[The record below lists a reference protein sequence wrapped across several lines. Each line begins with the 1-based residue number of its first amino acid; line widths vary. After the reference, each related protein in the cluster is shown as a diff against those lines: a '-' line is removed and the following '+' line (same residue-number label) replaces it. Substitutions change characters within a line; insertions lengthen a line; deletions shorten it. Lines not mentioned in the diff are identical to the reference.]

1 MDDLTFYDLL
11 GLPRDA
17 TQDEIRRAYRQL
29 VLHLHPDKNVN
40 KGDTELFIDI
50 QQAYERLSDPRKRA
64 DYDNKLHPEDDLASP
79 LLVKTTYSQ
88 PMIARLSEPQ
98 LVYTLLELNL
108 KPSTG
113 MMVTSTPLNISMV
126 VDCSTSMQGVRL
138 DAVKLTTIDLIR
150 KLQPSDVFSLVK
162 FNDFADLLIPP
173 GSIADLKSYE
183 MKIQVLQA
191 GGGTEIFKGLE
202 LGFTQAKQ
210 NLTRQR
216 INHIL
221 LITDGRTYGDEVYC
235 EQLANQCSALGIGI
249 SALGIGSE
257 WNDKFLDHIT
267 SKTGGICK
275 YLSEI
280 GNIRT
285 SILEEISRLGS
296 SLTEQI
302 NFNYQL
308 PQNVSVSSTF
318 RLQPDASPLEQISP
332 LNLGNMP
339 RQGAMSILFEFVV
352 KDIPTDLNQLALAKG
367 FLNFEIPRH
376 TRKTRFVNRVT
387 FDRQVTSD
395 PIKSIPPTGILNAI
409 TLLSLYHMQER
420 ATEQM
425 SKGDSTSAARYMENM
440 ATSLLLKGEHVLA
453 QSVLNEV
460 TNIRNNQSFSEE
472 GEKRIKYGTRSL
484 LLPAG
489 RKQN

>member
-1 MDDLTFYDLL
+1 MDDFNYYDLL

-40 KGDTELFIDI
+40 KGDTAMFIDI

-64 DYDNKLHPEDDLASP
+64 EYDSLLPQEDDLASP
-79 LLVKTTYSQ
+79 LTVKTTYSQ
-88 PMIARLSEPQ
+88 PLIARISEPQ
-98 LVYTLLELNL
+98 LVYILMELNL
-108 KPSTG
+108 KPNTG
-113 MMVTSTPLNISMV
+113 LMVTSTPLNISMV

-138 DAVKLTTIDLIR
+138 DAVKQTTIDLLR
-150 KLQPSDVFSLVK
+150 KLQPTDIFSLVK

-173 GSIADLKSYE
+173 GSMDDLKSCV
-183 MKIQVLQA
+183 MKVQILQA

-202 LGFTQAKQ
+202 LGYSQVSQ
-210 NLTRQR
+210 NFSHQR

-235 EQLANQCSALGIGI
+235 EQLADQCSALGIGI
-249 SALGIGSE
+249 SAIGIGSE

-275 YLSEI
+275 FISET
-280 GNIRT
+280 GDIRN
-285 SILEEISRLGS
+285 SILEEIARLGS
-296 SLTEQI
+296 NLTEQLLF
-302 NFNYQL
+302 NFQL
-308 PQNVSVSSTF
+308 PQNVTISSIF
-318 RLQPDASPLEQISP
+318 RLQPDASPLEQNSP
-332 LNLGNMP
+332 LNLGNIP
-339 RQGAMSILFEFVV
+339 RKGGMNILFEIVV
-352 KDIPTDLNQLALAKG
+352 KDIPFNITQLTLAKG
-367 FLNFEIPRH
+367 FVNFEIPRH
-376 TRKTRFVNRVT
+376 TRKTRYINRVT
-387 FDRQVTSD
+387 FERQVSSD
-395 PIKSIPPTGILNAI
+395 LIKSMPPTGILNAI

-440 ATSLLLKGEHVLA
+440 ATHLLQKGERTLA
-453 QSVLNEV
+453 QSVMNEV
-460 TNIRNNQSFSEE
+460 ANIRNNQTFSEE

-489 RKQN
+489 NKQI